1 MGKCASAESTKPKK
15 YIPEDTLDRY
25 LGRCLNGSSSRNSYS
40 KPNIRL
46 VGYISQFYR
55 RGCRNL
61 YFNDVWQ
68 VRKQTEIF
76 LMLTLIMDL
85 KQYLD
90 STYLKTA
97 AQAGLSEEENLK
109 VAEQCI
115 DEAIAEGFKLV
126 MIRPEVVSLARK
138 KVDAAKSEVLV
149 GTVIDFPEGNSEV
162 SEKLKEA
169 QQAIENGADELD
181 FVIDYKAFKSGNSQ
195 KAKQEVYECT
205 KLGLDHNK
213 VVKWIIEVAALTSM
227 EIVQLSALIKNVII
241 SRFDESDYENVFVK
255 SSTGFYKTPDGE
267 PNGATVESIK
277 LMIENSFPLP
287 VKAAGGVR
295 SFEEAQQMIRLGVK
309 RIGTSSAKA
318 IIDGEIAQGGY

>member
-1 MGKCASAESTKPKK
+1 M
-15 YIPEDTLDRY
+15 
-25 LGRCLNGSSSRNSYS
+25 
-40 KPNIRL
+40 
-46 VGYISQFYR
+46 
-55 RGCRNL
+55 NL
-61 YFNDVWQ
+61 KN
-68 VRKQTEIF
+68 
-76 LMLTLIMDL
+76 
-85 KQYLD
+85 YLD

-97 AQAGLSEEENLK
+97 SQAGLSEEENLK

-115 DEAIAEGFKLV
+115 AEAISEDFKLV
-126 MIRPEVVSLARK
+126 MIRPEVVALARK
-138 KVDAAKSEVLV
+138 KVDEANSEVLV
-149 GTVIDFPEGNSEV
+149 GTVIDFPDGNSEIF
-162 SEKLKEA
+162 EKLKEA

-181 FVIDYKAFKSGNSQ
+181 FVIDYNAFKNGDIQ

-255 SSTGFYKTPDGE
+255 SSTGFYKTPNGE
-267 PNGATVESIK
+267 PNGATVETIK
-277 LMIENSFPLP
+277 LMLENAFPLP

-295 SFEEAQQMIRLGVK
+295 SFEEAGQMIRLGVK

-318 IIDGEIAQGGY
+318 IVDGGIAKGGY